1 MSKKNGSNP
10 SNNGTAP
17 KPKAPTIKE
26 WTLMFYFASDNELAS
41 AVVSQLKALKDAG
54 YHQEVN
60 VLAHFDPHVLNTPT
74 HIFDINI
81 VNKVKYPSGSKHAF
95 RANDPFVRNL
105 VLDKLW
111 GKREKNIRLIT
122 KAHAE
127 GWKNGVRPPGSTAGV
142 YDPPMPKR
150 AMSEE
155 QSAKKAFKQFLDFC
169 REFYPARH
177 YILIILGHGEIVNA
191 NVFMADDNSDDQP
204 NSLSLKE
211 LGQVLRQFS
220 RDVRKREQPG
230 ELEMVGFHS
239 CSMNSLEV
247 VYEIQRSAKYMLA
260 SQGPSFVG
268 SWPYKQ
274 LLIQLFNDL
283 RKGWKVDVEE
293 MVRKMYS
300 YCFYNNYDFQL
311 AGYPFD
317 IALADLTQ
325 VENTRAPITKLAKS
339 LTAALK
345 NKEAREAIQL
355 AHLKAQSFSD
365 ENFVDLFDFC
375 FCLREKCG
383 DSKDPTL
390 SDIADVTT
398 NVMRTLRPQFE
409 KKSHAKTNGNLNGN
423 PNGQANGRMVL
434 EAAFAGPAFQYS
446 YGASIFFP
454 WAEPIREK
462 AWFDDYVKSELHEK
476 TDWGTFLREY
486 FRQTQRKTRA
496 DEHKLAGFASENN
509 GFNSDLSTRLLS
521 LLQNIGTNAPLHGE
535 LAKPGPDHPLGKFG
549 PDDPMGAA
557 CTCAPLKNYPRI
569 VGLTLRKKKG
579 SRAKA
584 RAT

>member
-17 KPKAPTIKE
+17 KPRVPKTKE

-81 VNKVKYPSGSKHAF
+81 VNKVQDPHGSKVGF
-95 RANDPFVRNL
+95 RTDDPFVRNL

-111 GKREKNIRLIT
+111 GNTKEKEIRLI
-122 KAHAE
+122 ARDHAE
-127 GWKNGVRPPGSTAGV
+127 GRIKGVRPKDSTAGY
-142 YDPPMPKR
+142 YDPPVPDPV
-150 AMSEE
+150 MSKE
-155 QSAKKAFKQFLDFC
+155 QSPKEAFKKFLDFC
-169 REFYPARH
+169 RQHYPARH

-191 NVFMADDNSDDQP
+191 NVFLADDNSDEQP
-204 NSLSLKE
+204 QSLSLKE
-211 LGQVLRQFS
+211 LGGVLRRFS
-220 RDVRKREQPG
+220 TAIRKQKHPG

-247 VYEIQRSAKYMLA
+247 VYEIQGSANYMLA

-274 LLIQLFNDL
+274 LLIRLFNDL
-283 RKGWKVDVEE
+283 RDGKEVVVEE
-293 MVRKMYS
+293 MVTKMYS

-317 IALADLTQ
+317 IALMDLSR
-325 VENTRAPITKLAKS
+325 VASTRAPIRRLAKS

-345 NKEAREAIQL
+345 NKVARELIQL
-355 AHLKAQSFSD
+355 AHLQAQSFSD
-365 ENFVDLFDFC
+365 ENFIDLFDFC
-375 FCLREKCG
+375 FCLNTRCVEFE
-383 DSKDPTL
+383 DPALDHLVKATG
-390 SDIADVTT
+390 A
-398 NVMRTLRPQFE
+398 VMGALRPPFVKNGH
-409 KKSHAKTNGNLNGN
+409 KKTDADEDGKLVMAS
-423 PNGQANGRMVL
+423 
-434 EAAFAGPAFQYS
+434 AFAGPAFQYS
-446 YGASIFFP
+446 YGASILFP
-454 WAEPIREK
+454 WAEPVR
-462 AWFDDYVKSELHEK
+462 ARPWSDDYSKSQLHRQ
-476 TDWGTFLREY
+476 TGWMSFLKAY
-486 FRQTQRKTRA
+486 FRQTQRLTRA
-496 DEHKLAGFASENN
+496 EEHKHADFRPENN
-509 GFNSDLSTRLLS
+509 GFNRALSTKLLAM
-521 LLQNIGTNAPLHGE
+521 LEEIGVRGQFHAE

-569 VGLTLRKKKG
+569 IGLTSFTK
-579 SRAKA
+579 AKA
-584 RAT
+584 RAK